1 VLAVTERI
9 KFALVIN
16 LKPAKQIGL
25 TTPPNVLVRVDK
37 VIR

>member
-25 TTPPNVLVRVDK
+25 TTPPNVLVRAHG
-37 VIR
+37 VIK

>member
-1 VLAVTERI
+1 MTERI